1 MIYFLVY
8 RCFKICSNLIFFS
21 NKIHQIKHI
30 FCKKEYL
37 KNFIDSCLKKF
48 VKNIDVVKQKLP
60 IVETKSHFSTPV
72 LGALSLGT
80 QTKLYAEGSKN
91 VLKCCL
97 VRKIFKSQK
106 RLPSVFDFKD

>member
-1 MIYFLVY
+1 M
-8 RCFKICSNLIFFS
+8 
-21 NKIHQIKHI
+21 
-30 FCKKEYL
+30 
-37 KNFIDSCLKKF
+37 
-48 VKNIDVVKQKLP
+48 KNIDVVKQKLP